1 MSETAERK
9 HIVVLD
15 DDAKL
20 RLLIGEYLEAHDLR
34 VSAVASGAELTRLLE
49 REPAD
54 VVILDVMMPVE
65 DGISVLKRL
74 ALKPDAPGILMLSA
88 MASDV
93 DRILGLELGADD
105 YIAKPVNPRELLA
118 RVRAVLRRRG
128 PDRSEQAAEDLIRFE
143 GWLADPSSYS
153 LHAPDGSPVDLTT
166 NEFRL
171 LLALMPS
178 FTIGQSMSVFPV
190 FEPSWASMEVATS
203 SERCVARAICL
214 CGAHESEPEPLAG
227 MAHFPPDRASR
238 HCRAAVADRGQ
249 FHRDIRWAAATARA
263 RTGKR
268 PCRCAEGARSS
279 GSAGRPDGPGNG
291 GHGVCATARGKA
303 PDRL

>member
-128 PDRSEQAAEDLIRFE
+128 PDRSEQAVEDLIRFE

-171 LLALMPS
+171 LLALLRRPGRVVSRDSLMLD
-178 FTIGQSMSVFPV
+178 VH
-190 FEPSWASMEVATS
+190 
-203 SERCVARAICL
+203 
-214 CGAHESEPEPLAG
+214 GADAE
-227 MAHFPPDRASR
+227 FYDRAVDVGISR
-238 HCRAAVADRGQ
+238 LRAKLGQHGGGDLIRTVRGEGYL
-249 FHRDIRWAAATARA
+249 FVRRA
-263 RTGKR
+263 
-268 PCRCAEGARSS
+268 
-279 GSAGRPDGPGNG
+279 
-291 GHGVCATARGKA
+291 
-303 PDRL
+303 